1 MSLAREIIELFLS
14 ANGISGSVKTDQSQT
29 EKRLFRPNL
38 LWSNIARCS
47 QQRNYKLILQCGMS
61 NETLSRYHGL

>member
-14 ANGISGSVKTDQSQT
+14 ANEISGSVKTDQSQT

-47 QQRNYKLILQCGMS
+47 QHTRTTIN
-61 NETLSRYHGL
+61 

>member
-1 MSLAREIIELFLS
+1 MSLAREIIELLLS
-14 ANGISGSVKTDQSQT
+14 ANEISGSVKIDQSQL
-29 EKRLFRPNL
+29 EKRLFRPNQ

-61 NETLSRYHGL
+61 NETLSR